1 MTSRCYQP
9 MDICLRAGLGWQDTI
24 QVFAD
29 RKAYR
34 TVESATPDAP
44 CVLSVTGHGVP
55 DNWPV
60 RITGA
65 QGLTELNT
73 VDGWIATRLTDDTIE
88 INALNARQLDPYV
101 AQSGTLEYDEPRD
114 LTGVQA
120 TQVWYAKQGGE
131 PVLTTTSGDGDI
143 GVDAGLAVVVPAL
156 TAGQVATLKA
166 AFCHG
171 WHSLVIVDAAGA
183 LISAA
188 AGMVHIDG

>member
-1 MTSRCYQP
+1 

-34 TVESATPDAP
+34 TLEAATQAAP
-44 CVLSVTGHGVP
+44 CVLTATAHGVP

-73 VDGWIATRLTDDTIE
+73 ADGWVATRLTDDTLE
-88 INALNARQLDPYV
+88 INALNARGLDAYV
-101 AQSGTLEYDEPRD
+101 ANSGTLEYDAPRD
-114 LTGVQA
+114 LTGAQA
-120 TQVWYAKQGGE
+120 TQVWYAEQGGA
-131 PVLTTTSGDGDI
+131 PVLTTTSAAGDI
-143 GVDAGLAVVVPAL
+143 DIDTALAAIVPAL
-156 TAGQVATLKA
+156 TPAQVATLQA
-166 AFCHG
+166 AFTHG
-171 WHSLVIVDAAGA
+171 WHSLVLVDADGA

-188 AGMVHIDG
+188 EGHVHIDG